1 MLNRKLEAYATT
13 DRKLEAYATTDR
25 KLEAYATRVLLR
37 SLSGNVDQK

>member
-13 DRKLEAYATTDR
+13 DRKLEAYATRDR